1 MTGEIREETPVE
13 APQVKWLRLKKAAA
27 AVIHSSAIGHL
38 VGWWYRDVI
47 PFHGIPVNVRGA
59 GILPGNKVAL
69 LLGMYE
75 SAEVRFITA
84 YLRSDLPVV
93 ELGSSIGAVSSVI
106 AGHLDNGQRL
116 ICVEPNPNLL
126 SVLSDN
132 LSRNASHLDVKTLN
146 AAVAYDA
153 ATVSLHLTGDNLTS
167 RRSSQASEQSVE
179 VPAVTLKEVVAG
191 LGGGPYQLVLDI
203 EGGEVAMLLN
213 DATALQACELL
224 VAELHEVRHGG
235 RTYTVADQ
243 VDLLQAN
250 GFEILSRYG
259 AVVACRRTPGVI
271 L

>member
-1 MTGEIREETPVE
+1 MTGQVREETPVE
-13 APQVKWLRLKKAAA
+13 APPVKWLRLKKAAA
-27 AVIHSSAIGHL
+27 AVIHSSAIGRL

-47 PFHGIPVNVRGA
+47 PFHGIPISVRGA

-93 ELGSSIGAVSSVI
+93 ELGSSIGAVSSII
-106 AGHLDNGQRL
+106 AARLDRGQRL

-126 SVLSDN
+126 TVLSDN
-132 LSRNASHLDVKTLN
+132 LNRNASHLDVKTLN

-191 LGGGPYQLVLDI
+191 LRGGPYQLVLDI

-250 GFEILSRYG
+250 GFEILARYG